1 MRLNIY
7 KNKHATEYEKT
18 MELSKVFKLIETQA
32 SNVIK
37 SERLGI
43 VYASTSKR
51 GRKHEDILEFTG
63 IAFIDV
69 DDCSEPKK
77 VKELFAEIDCTIAT
91 WYSTSGNVHAL
102 IKIPVCK
109 TKDEFKRRYELLTSD
124 LRDEIGDWGKLDSIT
139 INPTQLAFISHDTE
153 LFVNE
158 EPTTYE
164 GIYLPNKPKQ
174 NRTISFDFYND
185 ASTKWCI
192 SKAQDWF
199 NDILDNG
206 YPQVLRYA
214 ITLGGWSSAGYIEPS
229 EALDVLKTL
238 TRCNPYLNSRDSS
251 GSIETY
257 LKAVESSFN
266 EGLEHPLHW
275 S

>member
-1 MRLNIY
+1 MDLNIY
-7 KNKHATEYEKT
+7 KNKHSKEFDGTIELNKLFRLIKT
-18 MELSKVFKLIETQA
+18 KA
-32 SNVIK
+32 SDLPK
-37 SERLGI
+37 ADRLGV
-43 VYASTSKR
+43 VYASKSKK
-51 GRKHEDILEFTG
+51 GRKHEDIVSYNG
-63 IAFIDV
+63 MVFIDV
-69 DDCSEPKK
+69 DECKEPKK
-77 VKELFAEIDCTIAT
+77 VKELFIEIDCTRAT

-124 LRDEIGDWGKLDSIT
+124 LRDEIGDCGKLDSIT

-214 ITLGGWSSAGYIEPS
+214 ITLGGWSAAGYIES
-229 EALDVLKTL
+229 NNALEVLLALIKH
-238 TRCNPYLNSRDSS
+238 NNYLNSNQSS
-251 GSIETY
+251 GSLETY
-257 LKAVESSFN
+257 LKAATSSFN
-266 EGLEHPLHW
+266 EGLKHPLHW
-275 S
+275 H